1 MERKLG
7 IGKIVISAVAFI
19 AVIILLI
26 FLSKLFESVDANEIV
41 VIQDA
46 FDGELHWYATQGIK
60 WQGLGKVT
68 RYQKRSVYEF
78 MCRETGAV
86 KTTVTDPKT
95 KQEQEVY
102 KEQCVAGQ
110 DFSIKVRFNDG
121 GHGSMHGTIQYE
133 LPLDDRNLT

>member
-46 FDGELHWYATQGIK
+46 FDGELH
-60 WQGLGKVT
+60 
-68 RYQKRSVYEF
+68 
-78 MCRETGAV
+78 
-86 KTTVTDPKT
+86 
-95 KQEQEVY
+95 
-102 KEQCVAGQ
+102 
-110 DFSIKVRFNDG
+110 
-121 GHGSMHGTIQYE
+121 
-133 LPLDDRNLT
+133 